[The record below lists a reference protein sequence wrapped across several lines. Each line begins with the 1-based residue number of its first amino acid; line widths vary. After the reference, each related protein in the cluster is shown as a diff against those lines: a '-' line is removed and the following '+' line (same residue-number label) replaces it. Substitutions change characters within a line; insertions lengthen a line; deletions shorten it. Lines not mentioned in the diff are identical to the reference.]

1 MKQFPAKIPEAGNIA
16 KSVTPEGNKLMYC
29 YLNNGLSQALSLETG
44 KNSFDK
50 SSNFRGDFYF
60 DKKVQGTYMQ

>member
-1 MKQFPAKIPEAGNIA
+1 M
-16 KSVTPEGNKLMYC
+16 TPEGNKLMYC

-60 DKKVQGTYMQ
+60 DKKVQGTYMQQILY